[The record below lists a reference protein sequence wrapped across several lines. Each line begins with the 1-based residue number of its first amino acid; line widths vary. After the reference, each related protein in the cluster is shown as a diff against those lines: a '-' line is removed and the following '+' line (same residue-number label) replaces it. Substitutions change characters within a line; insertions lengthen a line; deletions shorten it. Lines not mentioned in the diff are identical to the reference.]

1 MCMLIVASKYEP
13 SDDKLSLTGRSHM
26 SQATDEELSLIGR
39 GEGFALKCS
48 SCVTVRVTYDFRIC
62 FRIVDYSHWF
72 YNWPRPY
79 LVKFKVTQWRI

>member
-48 SCVTVRVTYDFRIC
+48 S
-62 FRIVDYSHWF
+62 
-72 YNWPRPY
+72 
-79 LVKFKVTQWRI
+79 